1 VRRAL
6 ALAVVALAVARP
18 APVAAHAPPSEATV
32 DRYLKVTP
40 MGDRIRLAYTIVFGQ
55 EPGRRVRPRLDRDR
69 DRTVTDAEA
78 RPLGE
83 DLARQVATALS
94 LAVDDRTTPV
104 TWARVEVGLGT
115 PAVDAGA
122 LSVDLIA
129 YLCVGP
135 GRHRLRLRDDLS
147 LPDLG
152 STELTLESAAG
163 VEVVAR
169 SLGGAPLTEDV
180 TTWTGRGGPLAT
192 GLDLTYQAGSDAARP
207 PRRPLPR
214 GRWRRARGARL
225 AVPRRHRRWA
235 AIAIAARWLL
245 ARRRRPGASAR
256 PRPPG

>member
-169 SLGGAPLTEDV
+169 SLGGAPLTEEV

-192 GLDLTYQAGSDAARP
+192 GLDLTYQAGPDAARP
-207 PRRPLPR
+207 RD
-214 GRWRRARGARL
+214 GRCREGGGGERAARVWLFLGAT
-225 AVPRRHRRWA
+225 AGGA

>member
-104 TWARVEVGLGT
+104 TCRGAVAGRRAAHRGRHHLDRPRR
-115 PAVDAGA
+115 PAGDRPRP
-122 LSVDLIA
+122 DL
-129 YLCVGP
+129 P
-135 GRHRLRLRDDLS
+135 GRLRRG
-147 LPDLG
+147 P
-152 STELTLESAAG
+152 AA
-163 VEVVAR
+163 
-169 SLGGAPLTEDV
+169 
-180 TTWTGRGGPLAT
+180 
-192 GLDLTYQAGSDAARP
+192 
-207 PRRPLPR
+207 RRPLPR

-225 AVPRRHRRWA
+225 AVPRRHRRWGGDRDRRA
-235 AIAIAARWLL
+235 L
-245 ARRRRPGASAR
+245 APG
-256 PRPPG
+256 